1 MQAGSG
7 GGGFVIDL
15 GTLAVIA
22 IVVLVLVALGAWL
35 VFEPRRGLATE
46 RRAAGSSARFDGVF
60 K

>member
-7 GGGFVIDL
+7 GGGFVVDL

-22 IVVLVLVALGAWL
+22 IAILVLVAPGAWL
-35 VFEPRRGLATE
+35 VFR
-46 RRAAGSSARFDGVF
+46 

>member
-22 IVVLVLVALGAWL
+22 IVVLMLVALGAWL
-35 VFEPRRGLATE
+35 VFR
-46 RRAAGSSARFDGVF
+46 

>member
-7 GGGFVIDL
+7 GGGFVIDR
-15 GTLAVIA
+15 GTLAVIV

-35 VFEPRRGLATE
+35 VFR
-46 RRAAGSSARFDGVF
+46 

>member
-1 MQAGSG
+1 MQPGSG

-15 GTLAVIA
+15 GTLVVIA

-35 VFEPRRGLATE
+35 VFR
-46 RRAAGSSARFDGVF
+46 